1 MCLRPRSSGNRR
13 VSAIIFHERTNTT
26 IQASC
31 FNLSKS
37 TTLFT
42 KNTHQTQE
50 SQIPV
55 TPIWSLKL
63 FTKKSFDL
71 VERKP
76 ENYNHQACS
85 VRQHENCWIP
95 ELISGYNLLKKPLKT
110 SWRDST
116 NITTKLHRFIKAI
129 TWLITNTK
137 TTSSLLML

>member
-50 SQIPV
+50 SQVPV

-63 FTKKSFDL
+63 FTKKSFNL
-71 VERKP
+71 VERKFK
-76 ENYNHQACS
+76 NHNHKTCS
-85 VRQHENCWIP
+85 V
-95 ELISGYNLLKKPLKT
+95 ELAKYQIYFCYKPVEEAVEDKLMWLNKLTIKT
-110 SWRDST
+110 
-116 NITTKLHRFIKAI
+116 HRLIKAI
-129 TWLITNTK
+129 V
-137 TTSSLLML
+137 

>member
-37 TTLFT
+37 TILFT

-50 SQIPV
+50 SQVPV

-63 FTKKSFDL
+63 FTKKSFNL
-71 VERKP
+71 VERKF
-76 ENYNHQACS
+76 ENHNHKACS
-85 VRQHENCWIP
+85 V
-95 ELISGYNLLKKPLKT
+95 ELTKYQIDFCYKPVEEAVEDKLTWLNKL
-110 SWRDST
+110 
-116 NITTKLHRFIKAI
+116 TTKTHRFIKAI
-129 TWLITNTK
+129 T
-137 TTSSLLML
+137 

>member
-50 SQIPV
+50 SQVPV
-55 TPIWSLKL
+55 TPMWSLKL
-63 FTKKSFDL
+63 FTKKSFNL
-71 VERKP
+71 VERKF
-76 ENYNHQACS
+76 ETHNHKACS
-85 VRQHENCWIP
+85 VQLAKYPIEFC
-95 ELISGYNLLKKPLKT
+95 YKPVEEAVEDTLMWLNKL
-110 SWRDST
+110 
-116 NITTKLHRFIKAI
+116 TTKTHRFTKAI
-129 TWLITNTK
+129 T
-137 TTSSLLML
+137 

>member
-50 SQIPV
+50 SQVPV

-63 FTKKSFDL
+63 FTKKSFNL
-71 VERKP
+71 VERKF
-76 ENYNHQACS
+76 ENHNHKACS
-85 VRQHENCWIP
+85 VQLAKYQIVFC
-95 ELISGYNLLKKPLKT
+95 YKPVEEAVEDKLMWLNKL
-110 SWRDST
+110 
-116 NITTKLHRFIKAI
+116 TTKTHRFIKAI
-129 TWLITNTK
+129 A
-137 TTSSLLML
+137 

>member
-13 VSAIIFHERTNTT
+13 VSAIIFHECTNTT

-50 SQIPV
+50 SQVPV

-63 FTKKSFDL
+63 FTKKSFNL
-71 VERKP
+71 VERKF
-76 ENYNHQACS
+76 ENHNHKACS
-85 VRQHENCWIP
+85 VQLAKYQIDFC
-95 ELISGYNLLKKPLKT
+95 YKPVEEAVEDKLTWLNKL
-110 SWRDST
+110 
-116 NITTKLHRFIKAI
+116 TTKTHRFTKAI
-129 TWLITNTK
+129 A
-137 TTSSLLML
+137 